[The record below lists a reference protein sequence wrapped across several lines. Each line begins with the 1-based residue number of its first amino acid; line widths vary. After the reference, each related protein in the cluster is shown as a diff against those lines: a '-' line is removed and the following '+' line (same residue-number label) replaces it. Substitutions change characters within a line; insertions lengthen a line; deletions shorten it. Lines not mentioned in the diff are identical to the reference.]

1 MQDPYLE
8 ELKHEFDSF
17 SNQLKKLKKNLLKT
31 NSIEEQEKIVKK
43 IDAIARR
50 MENNQK
56 QSLKVTKSRLKKPR
70 SKK

>member
-8 ELKHEFDSF
+8 ELKHEFDSC
-17 SNQLKKLKKNLLKT
+17 SNQLKKLRKKLLKT
-31 NSIEEQEKIVKK
+31 NSVEEQEKIIKE
-43 IDAIARR
+43 IDSIARR

-56 QSLKVTKSRLKKPR
+56 QSLKVAKSRLKKSR